1 MERIGVRYIPLVMF
15 ASITLAISLVL
26 AASTAFA
33 QEWVDYKNIE
43 EGFQIQFPG
52 QPQVQQTTF
61 TSQYG
66 YKLPEKTFSV
76 VTGPRRFSV
85 TVVDY
90 RTIEQQ
96 AIARACPQGK
106 KENCPTSPLLT
117 VIGVSE
123 WRNDVRGAMIY
134 ALNRFT
140 KRDAKIV
147 AINGDTQDNV
157 EGMMLTLE
165 NADKSRTAV
174 SISMR
179 DNRLY
184 IVEGTSPL
192 VGYPPPIAFQ
202 QSLAYLDQ
210 QGNTIRYQKM
220 YVNGVHGLGDYPPPP
235 VFVQMPE
242 GR

>member
-1 MERIGVRYIPLVMF
+1 MRYT
-15 ASITLAISLVL
+15 TLAFAVSLLLV
-26 AASTAFA
+26 SSGAFA
-33 QEWVDYKNIE
+33 QDWVDYKNIDD
-43 EGFQIQFPG
+43 GFAIAFPG
-52 QPQVQQTTF
+52 QPQVQQATF
-61 TSQYG
+61 RSQYG
-66 YKLPEKTFSV
+66 YMLPEKTHSV
-76 VTGPRRFSV
+76 VSGPRRFSV

-90 RTIEQQ
+90 RGIEQQ

-123 WRNDVRGAMIY
+123 WRNDVRGAVAY

-140 KRDAKIV
+140 KRDARIV
-147 AINGDTQDNV
+147 TVNADSQDNV

-174 SISMR
+174 SLSMH

-202 QSLAYLDQ
+202 QSLSYIDT
-210 QGNTIRYQKM
+210 QGKSIRYQRM
-220 YVNGVHGLGDYPPPP
+220 YSNSVHGLGDYPPPP
-235 VFVQMPE
+235 RFAEIPD

>member
-1 MERIGVRYIPLVMF
+1 MRYLTF
-15 ASITLAISLVL
+15 AVAASLLL

-33 QEWVDYKNIE
+33 QDWVEVKSIE
-43 EGFQIQFPG
+43 DGFQIAFPVK
-52 QPQVQQTTF
+52 PQVEQKTF

-66 YKLPEKTFSV
+66 YMLPEKTYSAV
-76 VTGPRRFSV
+76 KGPQRFSM

-90 RTIEQQ
+90 RGIEQQ

-106 KENCPTSPLLT
+106 AENCPKSPLLA

-123 WRNDVRGAMIY
+123 WRNDVRGAVAY

-140 KRDAKIV
+140 SRNARIV
-147 AINGDTQDNV
+147 MINGDWQDLV

-174 SISMR
+174 SISMH

-184 IVEGTSPL
+184 ILEGTSPL

-202 QSLAYLDQ
+202 QSLAYIDKE
-210 QGNTIRYQKM
+210 GKSIRYQRM
-220 YVNGVHGLGDYPPPP
+220 YSNNFHGLGDYPVPPRFEQIP
-235 VFVQMPE
+235 
-242 GR
+242 

>member
-1 MERIGVRYIPLVMF
+1 MRHFTLSVALSLLLVSS
-15 ASITLAISLVL
+15 AS
-26 AASTAFA
+26 A
-33 QEWVDYKNIE
+33 QEWVDFSVE
-43 EGFQIQFPG
+43 DGFQLAFPG
-52 QPQVQQTTF
+52 QPQVQQSTF
-61 TSQYG
+61 TSQYR
-66 YKLPEKTFSV
+66 YMLPERTYSV
-76 VTGPRRFSV
+76 VAGPRRFSV

-90 RTIEQQ
+90 RGIEQQ
-96 AIARACPQGK
+96 AIARACPEGK
-106 KENCPTSPLLT
+106 REKCPTSPLLA

-123 WRNDVRGAMIY
+123 WRNDVRGAVAY

-147 AINGDTQDNV
+147 AVNGDWQDLV

-165 NADKSRTAV
+165 NADKSRTAA
-174 SISMR
+174 SISMH

-202 QSLAYLDQ
+202 QSFSYLDKD
-210 QGNTIRYQKM
+210 GKPIRYQRM
-220 YVNGVHGLGDYPPPP
+220 YSNNFHGLGDYPPPP
-235 VFVQMPE
+235 RFEQIPD